1 MNESKVSAIK
11 VLNLIANLDLEARE
25 PTYKIRKIDYCYELE
40 FDDYLIYYEFNYIDI
55 HYKSSDPICIKL
67 DRKNNKFFKVIF
79 KLLLISYL
87 KSLYMN
93 SSAD

>member
-1 MNESKVSAIK
+1 MSESKVSAINI
-11 VLNLIANLDLEARE
+11 LNLIANLDLAARE

-40 FDDYLIYYEFNYIDI
+40 FDDYLIYYEFNYIGI
-55 HYKSSDPICIKL
+55 HYKLSNPSFIKL
-67 DRKNNKFFKVIF
+67 NRKNNKFFKAIF

-93 SSAD
+93 ESGD